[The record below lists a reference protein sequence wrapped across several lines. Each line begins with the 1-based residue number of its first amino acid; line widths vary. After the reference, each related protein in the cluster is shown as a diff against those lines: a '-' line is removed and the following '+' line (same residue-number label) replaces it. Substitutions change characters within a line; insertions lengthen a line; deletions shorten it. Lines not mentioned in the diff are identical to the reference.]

1 MASNEAEDAAMEPLT
16 SAAAEM
22 DRSSSEKSSDESGSE
37 NMMSPTR
44 DSSFKFGKTSK
55 LGYGLEAFRHMK
67 KRKAEKPRKHSGG
80 SSETIVPKKPKN
92 LFMMMDFQRGFSAK
106 TAEDEYNFDEHEEE
120 EFGSKPGLDY
130 REPRKCSPTPSVKSR
145 DSLSH
150 YQEWTDEDLHHSPAV
165 SVSLLSDWLEANN
178 KTLSLVNS

>member
-1 MASNEAEDAAMEPLT
+1 MEPLT
-16 SAAAEM
+16 STAAEM
-22 DRSSSEKSSDESGSE
+22 DRSSSDKSSDESGSE

-150 YQEWTDEDLHHSPAV
+150 YQEWTDEDLHQSPAV
-165 SVSLLSDWLEANN
+165 SVALLSEAAN
-178 KTLSLVNS
+178 KSL